1 MTIRSHSVRLVAL
14 ALLTAAQLHA
24 IAHAAEHGVGEHEHE
39 GVQCVYGT
47 ANDDDSDALLPASV
61 SEGFD
66 VDAQRDHVPI
76 FEYIGFVT
84 DCIAPPATGPPLR
97 F

>member
-1 MTIRSHSVRLVAL
+1 MTIRSHSFRLVAL

-39 GVQCVYGT
+39 GVLCVYGA
-47 ANDDDSDALLPASV
+47 ANDDDFDAVLPASV
-61 SEGFD
+61 SVCFVVETERG
-66 VDAQRDHVPI
+66 QVPS
-76 FEYIGFVT
+76 FEHIGLVT
-84 DCIAPPATGPPLR
+84 HCIAPPATGPPLQ